1 MRIWLLWL
9 AAGMVFGL
17 GMLILLSPSLTVLLV
32 AVIVPYMLV
41 VYVAREQLTR
51 QIEQCVLRYLQM
63 RRYLPHK
70 N

>member
-17 GMLILLSPSLTVLLV
+17 GMLILLDHSLTVLLG
-32 AVIVPYMLV
+32 AVIVPYVLV

-51 QIEQCVLRYLQM
+51 QTERCVLRYLQM
-63 RRYLPHK
+63 RRQLPHK